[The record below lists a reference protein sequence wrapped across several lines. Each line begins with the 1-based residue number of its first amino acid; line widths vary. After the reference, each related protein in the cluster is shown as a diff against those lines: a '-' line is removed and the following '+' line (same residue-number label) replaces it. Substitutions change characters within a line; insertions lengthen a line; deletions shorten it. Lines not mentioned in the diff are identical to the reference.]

1 MPLTKA
7 IEFSS
12 LAGQLLPSERVSF
25 VKDVALC
32 HPEMMIDALSSY
44 FTHIASNH
52 KNVRLNNQFI
62 KSIATIIQSRDSQ
75 SESDEDT
82 PMTFDALPRRLI
94 GVCSSFLDQKSYSQ
108 LSSVNREVFLG
119 CNTPIMLHEI
129 KVAFDL
135 PSDHKSFD
143 FSAFP
148 FARKLNLDVLPI
160 DGDDDEDECPESV
173 ARMNL
178 IASQICE
185 MPRLVS
191 LECNSASMIRIIA
204 NSDTTNQR
212 TRFLSVDVWADD
224 QEEFNRYIS
233 SMSSFK
239 HIEFLKFNFQE
250 MPEPSTSAVDMVIQP
265 LIEMC
270 SNLKGLNLNGDEFNI
285 ELAVLTEIGHNLQ
298 YLKLNKVDNMQV
310 SQQLKDVDFTNLR
323 QLVQGDD
330 CYNNVMRIVLR
341 TAVNL
346 EKVKIRSHWWEDS
359 DDNQESHE
367 GDGLMLIEE
376 IFGLC
381 EQLRYVEIYKDDF
394 ERTLEAVASGLSK
407 MKQEKRGNLKIK
419 FITDK
424 SVECMED
431 SCYRT
436 LVQIVGA
443 LCSTKLDHWM
453 IILPVK
459 EGERHIKTLKQEIQS
474 VKLNVAI
481 YHDAE
486 GFHYKDECI
495 YRGNKS
501 SQSCIVISHAGCN
514 INGYHESWLM

>member
-12 LAGQLLPSERVSF
+12 LAAQLTPSEKISF

-32 HPEMMIDALSSY
+32 HPDMIVDALSSY

-52 KNVRLNNQFI
+52 KNVRLNDQFI

-94 GVCSSFLDQKSYSQ
+94 GVCSSFLDQQSYRQ
-108 LSSVNREVFLG
+108 LSSVNRAVFLG
-119 CNTPIMLHEI
+119 CSTPIMLHEV
-129 KVAFDL
+129 KVAFDS
-135 PSDHKSFD
+135 PSDHKSLD
-143 FSAFP
+143 LSAFP

-160 DGDDDEDECPESV
+160 DGDDEENECPESI

-178 IASQICE
+178 IASQISE
-185 MPRLVS
+185 MSRLVS

-204 NSDTTNQR
+204 NSDATNQR

-250 MPEPSTSAVDMVIQP
+250 PSRSEIDMTVKP
-265 LIEMC
+265 FIEMC
-270 SNLKGLNLNGDEFNI
+270 SNLKGLNLNGDVDEYDI
-285 ELAVLTEIGHNLQ
+285 ELAVLKEIGHDLQ
-298 YLKLNKVDNMQV
+298 YLKLNKVDDMQV
-310 SQQLKDVDFTNLR
+310 NLQLNDMDFTSLR
-323 QLVQGDD
+323 QLVQGTD
-330 CYNNVMRIVLR
+330 CCDNAMRIVVR
-341 TAVNL
+341 SAVNL
-346 EKVKIRSHWWEDS
+346 EKVKICSDWD
-359 DDNQESHE
+359 DDNEQGH
-367 GDGLMLIEE
+367 GLMLIEE

-381 EQLRYVEIYKDDF
+381 EQLTYVEIYKDDF

-419 FITDK
+419 FITDE
-424 SVECMED
+424 SVECMEESSL
-431 SCYRT
+431 SCHRT
-436 LVQIVGA
+436 LVHIVKA
-443 LCSTKLDHWM
+443 LCSTELNHWM
-453 IILPVK
+453 IILPV
-459 EGERHIKTLKQEIQS
+459 EDGDHHCKTLKQEIQS

-486 GFHYKDECI
+486 GFHYKDEFV
-495 YRGNKS
+495 YYGKTN
-501 SQSCIVISHAGCN
+501 SQSCIVISNEGCN